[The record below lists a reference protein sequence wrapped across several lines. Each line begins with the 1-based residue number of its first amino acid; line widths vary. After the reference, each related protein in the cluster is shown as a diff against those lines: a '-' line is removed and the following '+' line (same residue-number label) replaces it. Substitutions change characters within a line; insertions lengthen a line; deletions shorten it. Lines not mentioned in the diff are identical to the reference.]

1 MPGRLVGGRPRPH
14 AILHGRF
21 TATQYAAG
29 SVPDGRRRGEGRVR
43 RVGWLM
49 VGIGLLVAV
58 AGHYAMYSASLRA
71 DVSHLSVGEAIAGLC
86 IAVVGLLLVQLSS

>member
-1 MPGRLVGGRPRPH
+1 
-14 AILHGRF
+14 
-21 TATQYAAG
+21 
-29 SVPDGRRRGEGRVR
+29 
-43 RVGWLM
+43 M

-86 IAVVGLLLVQLSS
+86 VAVVGLLLVQLRS